1 MIQNRL
7 CTLLTLALV
16 ALALAGCG
24 KKRTTDDI
32 IVKKTAPAAPSRPSA
47 IGNYKQTYQAEWQG
61 QPYSLTISLEA
72 DPALDRVSDGSRQFY
87 DNRVTLT
94 ITRADG
100 SEFMHR
106 EFTKASFAS
115 YVDADYLAK
124 SALVGFV
131 YDRVQDGQLRLV
143 ASVGSPDKMSD
154 DYIPLNIAI
163 APSGSLT
170 VSKGTQ
176 LDSGSG
182 DEGMAE

>member
-1 MIQNRL
+1 
-7 CTLLTLALV
+7 
-16 ALALAGCG
+16 
-24 KKRTTDDI
+24 
-32 IVKKTAPAAPSRPSA
+32 
-47 IGNYKQTYQAEWQG
+47 
-61 QPYSLTISLEA
+61 
-72 DPALDRVSDGSRQFY
+72 
-87 DNRVTLT
+87 
-94 ITRADG
+94 
-100 SEFMHR
+100 MHR

-182 DEGMAE
+182 DEDMAE